1 MIETTRETPSGNQ
14 RIPFAA
20 LRGAIASARALLD
33 MVDQRLPFARA
44 SDATPDA
51 LGTQVAE
58 ELLRVARDL
67 VRCARTIA
75 PDLEAKRETDT
86 KSAA

>member
-1 MIETTRETPSGNQ
+1 MIETTGQPLSGSQ
-14 RIPFAA
+14 PISFAA

-44 SDATPDA
+44 GDATANA
-51 LGTQVAE
+51 LATQVAE